1 LKFNTKLG
9 TLVEEFWKGGIVSMQ
24 KKKRS
29 RFQKITMV
37 AVWVMIISMVGSLIF
52 GAVAGLGLY

>member
-1 LKFNTKLG
+1 
-9 TLVEEFWKGGIVSMQ
+9 MQ

-29 RFQKITMV
+29 NFEKVTMV
-37 AVWVMIISMVGSLIF
+37 VVWIMIISMVGSLIF